1 LSGVV
6 TWVYDGDTIVV
17 ETVQDTID
25 VRLLDI
31 NAPEGD
37 ECFYKESLDHLI
49 DTLKGHSVTLEI
61 RNDLDQFGRTLAY
74 VWNGNSNVN
83 LEMVK
88 TGLAIATTP
97 DSGSGL
103 IVEENDAVAAELGLW
118 AEDACGSGPIPN
130 VVIAALDPSGEAIV
144 IVNNESAVADLSGWT
159 LRDESSRHRYRFST
173 GATLQPGD
181 RVTIS
186 SDDPLWDPG
195 GSPVWNNDGDM
206 ALLLDRHGR
215 VVHRWRY

>member
-1 LSGVV
+1 V
-6 TWVYDGDTIVV
+6 TWIYDGDTIVV

-49 DTLKGHSVTLEI
+49 STLKGRSVTLEI
-61 RNDLDQFGRTLAY
+61 RKDLDQFGRTLAY
-74 VWNGNSNVN
+74 VWDGNTNVN

-88 TGLAIATTP
+88 MGLAITTTS
-97 DSGSGL
+97 DSGSGFSA
-103 IVEENDAVAAELGLW
+103 EENEAVAGEFGLW

-130 VVIAALDPSGEAIV
+130 VVIAALDAYEETIV

-159 LRDESSRHRYRFST
+159 LRDESSRHRYRFPT
-173 GATLQPGD
+173 GASLQPGD
-181 RVTIS
+181 KLTIG
-186 SDDPLWDPG
+186 SDDSLWDPG

-215 VVHRWRY
+215 VAHRWRY